1 MFNRSLNGRQRTVI
15 KSMTGFGSAS
25 ANSDGCRVSVELSSV
40 NRKQLDVVFRLPPQ
54 LAALE
59 SRIQK
64 IIQEQI
70 SRGRISGSV
79 QLEAA
84 NSGAMMQI
92 DQSRAEEAVKQ
103 LRRTA
108 KKLNLT
114 DDLSASMLLNIP
126 GVLHF
131 QGLEKFAA
139 AGPAGF
145 QCVEKALTA
154 ALKKLNA
161 MRLREGKALE
171 TDFLARLKL
180 LERMLEQIKDRAPEI
195 ASNYRKKLFQGLD
208 AAGLKNLAAD
218 ERVIKEIALFGE
230 RSDISEEIT
239 RLESHIQQFK
249 KMLRSNEPAGRP
261 LDFLAQ
267 EFFREINTIGSKAN
281 DLKITEQVVAFKTEL
296 ERIREQIQNVE

>member
-1 MFNRSLNGRQRTVI
+1 MI
-15 KSMTGFGSAS
+15 
-25 ANSDGCRVSVELSSV
+25 VELSSV

-59 SRIQK
+59 SRVQK

-70 SRGRISGSV
+70 SRGRISGTV
-79 QLEAA
+79 LLEAA
-84 NSGAMMQI
+84 DGGAMIQI
-92 DQSRAEEAVKQ
+92 DHMHAEETVKQ

-114 DDLSASMLLNIP
+114 DDLSASMLLQVP
-126 GVLHF
+126 GLLKM
-131 QGLEKFAA
+131 QTTEQS
-139 AGPAGF
+139 PEEIF
-145 QCVEKALTA
+145 QCLEKALTA

-171 TDFLARLKL
+171 TDVLKRLVL
-180 LERMLEQIKDRAPEI
+180 LDGMLKKIDARAPEI
-195 ASNYRKKLFQGLD
+195 SSSVRKKLFQGLEN
-208 AAGLKNLAAD
+208 AGLKNIAAD
-218 ERVIKEIALFGE
+218 ERVIKEIALFAE

-239 RLESHIQQFK
+239 RLASHIQHFK
-249 KMLRSNEPAGRP
+249 KMLRGSEPAGRP

>member
-1 MFNRSLNGRQRTVI
+1 
-15 KSMTGFGSAS
+15 MTGYGAAS
-25 ANSDGCRVSVELSSV
+25 ARVGGVRVIVELSSV

-54 LAALE
+54 LAAQE
-59 SRIQK
+59 SRVQK

-70 SRGRISGSV
+70 SRGRISGTV
-79 QLEAA
+79 LLEAA
-84 NSGAMMQI
+84 SGGAMIQI
-92 DQSRAEEAVKQ
+92 DHARAEETVKQ

-114 DDLSASMLLNIP
+114 DDLSASMLLQVPSLLKMQTTEQSPEEI
-126 GVLHF
+126 F
-131 QGLEKFAA
+131 QCLEK
-139 AGPAGF
+139 
-145 QCVEKALTA
+145 VLTA

-171 TDFLARLKL
+171 ADLLARLKL
-180 LERMLEQIKDRAPEI
+180 LEQMLAAIKPRAPQI
-195 ASNYRKKLFQGLD
+195 VSNYRNKLMQGLE
-208 AAGLKNLAAD
+208 AAGLKNVAAD
-218 ERVIKEIALFGE
+218 ERIIREIALFGE
-230 RSDISEEIT
+230 KSDIAEEIT
-239 RLESHIQQFK
+239 RLESHIAQFK
-249 KMLRSNEPAGRP
+249 KMVRNNEPSGRP

>member
-1 MFNRSLNGRQRTVI
+1 MSI
-15 KSMTGFGSAS
+15 KSMTGYGA
-25 ANSDGCRVSVELSSV
+25 AAVRAGEARVTVELSSV
-40 NRKQLDVVFRLPPQ
+40 NRKQLDVVFRLPPS

-70 SRGRISGSV
+70 SRGRISGTV
-79 QLEAA
+79 LLEAA
-84 NSGAMMQI
+84 NGGAMIQI
-92 DQSRAEEAVKQ
+92 DQVRAEETVKQ

-114 DDLSASMLLNIP
+114 DDLSASALLQVP
-126 GVLHF
+126 GLLKMQSGEQTPEEIF
-131 QGLEKFAA
+131 PFLEKT
-139 AGPAGF
+139 
-145 QCVEKALTA
+145 LTA

-171 TDFLARLKL
+171 ADFLARLKL
-180 LERMLEQIKDRAPEI
+180 LEQMLAAIQARAPQI
-195 ASNYRKKLFQGLD
+195 AANYRKKLFDGLES
-208 AAGLKNLAAD
+208 AGLKNIAAD
-218 ERVIKEIALFGE
+218 ERIIKEIALFGE
-230 RSDISEEIT
+230 RSDISEEAT
-239 RLESHIQQFK
+239 RLTSHIQQFK
-249 KMLRSNEPAGRP
+249 KILRGGEPAGRP

>member
-1 MFNRSLNGRQRTVI
+1 MI

-25 ANSDGCRVSVELSSV
+25 ACAEGLRATVELSSV
-40 NRKQLDVVFRLPPQ
+40 NRKQLDAVFRLPPQ

-70 SRGRISGSV
+70 SRGRISGTV
-79 QLEAA
+79 QLEASA
-84 NSGAMMQI
+84 GGAMIQI
-92 DQSRAEEAVKQ
+92 DQPRAEAAVKQ

-108 KKLNLT
+108 EKLKLP
-114 DDLSASMLLNIP
+114 DDLSASVLLQIP
-126 GVLHF
+126 SLLKMQTAEQTPAEIF
-131 QGLEKFAA
+131 QT
-139 AGPAGF
+139 
-145 QCVEKALTA
+145 VEKALRA
-154 ALKKLNA
+154 ALKKLDT
-161 MRLREGKALE
+161 MRAREGRALE
-171 TDFLARLKL
+171 ADLLARLKL
-180 LERMLEQIKDRAPEI
+180 LERILAGIKTRSPETAARA
-195 ASNYRKKLFQGLD
+195 RKKLLQGLEN
-208 AAGLKNLAAD
+208 AGLKNLAQD

-239 RLESHIQQFK
+239 RLASHIQQFRT
-249 KMLRSNEPAGRP
+249 MLRGKEPAGRP

-281 DLKITEQVVAFKTEL
+281 DPVITEQVVAFKTEL

>member
-1 MFNRSLNGRQRTVI
+1 
-15 KSMTGFGSAS
+15 MTGFGSAS
-25 ANSDGCRVSVELSSV
+25 AHADGVRVIVELSSV

-54 LAALE
+54 LAAQE
-59 SRIQK
+59 SRVQK

-70 SRGRISGSV
+70 SRGRISGTV
-79 QLEAA
+79 LLEAA
-84 NSGAMMQI
+84 DGGTMIQI
-92 DQSRAEEAVKQ
+92 DHMRAEETVKQ

-114 DDLSASMLLNIP
+114 DDLSASMLLQVP
-126 GVLHF
+126 GLLKM
-131 QGLEKFAA
+131 QTTEQS
-139 AGPAGF
+139 PEEIF
-145 QCVEKALTA
+145 QCLEKALTA

-171 TDFLARLKL
+171 TDFLKRLVL
-180 LERMLEQIKDRAPEI
+180 LEGMLKKIDARAPEI
-195 ASNYRKKLFQGLD
+195 SSSVRKKLFQGLEN
-208 AAGLKNLAAD
+208 AGLKNIAAD
-218 ERVIKEIALFGE
+218 ERVIKEIALFAE

-239 RLESHIQQFK
+239 RLASHIQQFK
-249 KMLRSNEPAGRP
+249 KMLRGSEPAGRP